1 MSPLVRRVAAAT
13 LLAAVLALAGCGDSD
28 EQVAPTEA
36 TIPRGVASDLAE
48 RAEEIARLL
57 DEGDTCG
64 AASEAHDLKVAARRA
79 IENGR
84 IPEEFREPVE
94 AAVADLHKIECTN
107 GTGTGADTTMT
118 SATTT
123 DTTTDTT
130 TAPETTATTTT
141 APETTTS
148 EVTTTPSSA
157 TEGSP

>member
-13 LLAAVLALAGCGDSD
+13 LLAAVLALAGCGDSE

-57 DEGDTCG
+57 DEGDSCG

-84 IPEEFREPVE
+84 IPEEFREPIE
-94 AAVADLHKIECTN
+94 AGELRGPRAIRGPFYIRARLKQARRLN
-107 GTGTGADTTMT
+107 NA
-118 SATTT
+118 
-123 DTTTDTT
+123 
-130 TAPETTATTTT
+130 
-141 APETTTS
+141 
-148 EVTTTPSSA
+148 
-157 TEGSP
+157 